1 MVLTFSS
8 YIFSA
13 YEKNVEFVKCFHT
26 ACSFSVTLGNFE
38 NSLSNFLVYFKMYT
52 FFSRLLE
59 ARIRPSGALFI
70 TEGSFKQVILLLM
83 KRSSKE
89 TVELGYCQSHI
100 LKDYWSCL
108 QTNHTV
114 F

>member
-1 MVLTFSS
+1 
-8 YIFSA
+8 
-13 YEKNVEFVKCFHT
+13 
-26 ACSFSVTLGNFE
+26 
-38 NSLSNFLVYFKMYT
+38 MYT

-70 TEGSFKQVILLLM
+70 TDGSFKQVILLLM

-100 LKDYWSCL
+100 LKIIGAVYK
-108 QTNHTV
+108 QTIQCFKFSILIIFFAKLV
-114 F
+114 